1 MQYLVNISSICTN
14 DLQKKKVPNF
24 KIVIIL
30 EMLISILLY
39 RKQEQ
44 FLTTIVFL
52 PTAIQLWN
60 GLSLETKCI

>member
-30 EMLISILLY
+30 GLLISILLY
-39 RKQEQ
+39 RKQEK
-44 FLTTIVFL
+44 FLTTIVFF
-52 PTAIQLWN
+52 TISYSVMEWTIIGN
-60 GLSLETKCI
+60 KMY